1 MSWWK
6 RTAQASHRVREAMDG
21 GYIGRMMLKMELP
34 GRRKEERQQKRL
46 TDVLQSVGV
55 TEENR
60 AVVRRSQMIHC
71 GDRCTRSF

>member
-1 MSWWK
+1 
-6 RTAQASHRVREAMDG
+6 MDG

-55 TEENR
+55 TEEDR
-60 AVVRRSQMIHC
+60 AVVR
-71 GDRCTRSF
+71 